1 MNELIREFKR
11 HKMFFLFEL
20 MVFILIAI
28 IFGLQTEFLQDSFY
42 IITNNADKVR
52 DLEYFGASYRA
63 YRILDN
69 LLQISVFAM
78 IPSVLICTF
87 LRYALQDNRKQ
98 RLFKSSVPLSYTTES
113 LFEVLSGIIPIFAVF
128 FLYALLCTF
137 SFDWGEK
144 GLVFSGFSL
153 EYFTYEFFVNE
164 FSIYFTSAIALYLF
178 LVLAKRVSS
187 STGGIIIF
195 FGLSLCIFYMADFV
209 ILLIVKANVPEQL
222 IALPFIIVS
231 VILLVIFDRKLDISK
246 GGTFYF
252 KSVSIVMTV
261 SAGIA
266 FFVMTASFFQNS
278 GENLTAI
285 HIVVSILIGI
295 AVMFAEHYL
304 TRPRIKE

>member
-113 LFEVLSGIIPIFAVF
+113 LFEVLSGMIPIFAVF

-137 SFDWGEK
+137 SFEWGEK

-164 FSIYFTSAIALYLF
+164 FSFYFTSAIALYLF

-209 ILLIVKANVPEQL
+209 ILLIVKANTPELL

-252 KSVSIVMTV
+252 KSISIAMT
-261 SAGIA
+261 IL
-266 FFVMTASFFQNS
+266 S
-278 GENLTAI
+278 G
-285 HIVVSILIGI
+285 
-295 AVMFAEHYL
+295 VMFFIMSVGLFKNYTDKLTPPGIILSVVVGIGVMIAEYYL
-304 TRPRIKE
+304 TKPKINA